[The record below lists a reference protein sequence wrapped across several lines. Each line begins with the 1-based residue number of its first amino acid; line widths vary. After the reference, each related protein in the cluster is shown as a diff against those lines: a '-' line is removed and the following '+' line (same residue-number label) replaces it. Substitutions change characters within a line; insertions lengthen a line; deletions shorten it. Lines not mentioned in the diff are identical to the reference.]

1 MYVFQGENPTVLQ
14 LEMLNSLMSDGDE
27 CTPRGKK
34 IKELRPV
41 AVEFFNPLRRV
52 TFLRGRRINP
62 FFQLAESL
70 WIISGHSDVAFLD
83 LFNKN
88 MVSFSDDGKFFNAS
102 YGERIRSFGKND
114 LHKIIYNPV
123 DQLEDVYLKLVSDKD
138 SRQAVIVI
146 SHPQF
151 DNSSYTVGE
160 QGKDI
165 ACNLII
171 TFKIRHNKLHM
182 VVFNRSN
189 DILWG
194 LFGANLCQFTT
205 LQELLA
211 SWLGVEV
218 GSYHQVTDSLHLY
231 TDTYGSGENDTIF
244 NLHLGL
250 KDGTYSTWD
259 FVDAEENTWWDFK
272 TEPRMSMTKEVF
284 DVFVEFFWDSIAPKM
299 FSEEFITGEENVEKL
314 LNVLHT
320 DENYLNLCDDYWRMA
335 ISAMFVY
342 RLVRCK
348 QMARALQVLRAFVPD
363 CSWKVS
369 MMYFL
374 KTMIE
379 KRHLENKEVVD
390 CYQDI
395 VEDFSA
401 SGNLVNESEA
411 LEKYLDLERGAD
423 ND

>member
-1 MYVFQGENPTVLQ
+1 MYVFQGENPSVLQ
-14 LEMLNSLMSDGDE
+14 VEMLNELMAKGDE

-41 AVEFFNPLRRV
+41 SIEFFNPLRRV

-88 MVSFSDDGKFFNAS
+88 MVNFSDDGVYFNAS
-102 YGERIRSFGKND
+102 YGERIRSFGKNA
-114 LHKIIYNPV
+114 LHRVIYNPV
-123 DQLEDVYLKLVSDKD
+123 DQLEDVYLKLTSDKD
-138 SRQAVIVI
+138 SRQATIII

-165 ACNLII
+165 ACNLAI

-182 VVFNRSN
+182 MVFNRSN

-231 TDTYGSGENDTIF
+231 TDTYGSSENEAIF
-244 NLHLGL
+244 ALHPGIE
-250 KDGTYSTWD
+250 DGTYSIWD
-259 FVDAEENTWWDFK
+259 YVDAEENIWWDFV
-272 TEPRMSMTKEVF
+272 TEPRMTMTKEKF
-284 DVFVEFFWDSIAPKM
+284 DLFSMFFWDSIAPKL
-299 FSEEFITGEENVEKL
+299 SSDEFITGEENVEKL

-320 DENYLNLCDDYWRMA
+320 DSEYVSLGDNYWRMA
-335 ISAMFVY
+335 ISAMFAY
-342 RLVRCK
+342 RLVRNK
-348 QMARALQVLRAFVPD
+348 DILRALKVLRNFVPD

-369 MMYFL
+369 MAYFL
-374 KTMIE
+374 KTLIE
-379 KRHLENKEVVD
+379 KHHLGNQDVVFE
-390 CYQDI
+390 YQELVD
-395 VEDFSA
+395 DFVA
-401 SGNLVNESEA
+401 SGNLKNDSVA
-411 LEKYLDLERGAD
+411 LEKYLDLEVSHE
-423 ND
+423 